1 MSSVEVEA
9 RTIDEAVERALEVLD
24 VPRDRVR
31 IEILAESSR
40 GIFGLGAQ
48 RARVR
53 ATIRED
59 PAVGTS
65 GAGPGVSRET
75 SSLIASRAREVLE
88 VLMGHLVAMPR
99 IEERAEGGL
108 IRFELSGS
116 SAGLLIGKGG
126 RTLDA
131 LEYLVNRIVLRD
143 ETGPAPSRI
152 ELDVEQ
158 YRARRAEALA
168 DLARRA
174 ASKAMHTGRPVL
186 LDPMSPRERRLIHL
200 ALKDDRGVVSE
211 SDGQG
216 DSRRVV
222 VRPALPR

>member
-9 RTIDEAVERALEVLD
+9 RSIDEAVERALELLA
-24 VPRDRVR
+24 VPREQVRV
-31 IEILAESSR
+31 EILADASR

-53 ATIRED
+53 ATVLED
-59 PAVGTS
+59 SAAGTP
-65 GAGPGVSRET
+65 GAGAGVSRET
-75 SSLIASRAREVLE
+75 SPEIARARQVLE
-88 VLMGHLVAMPR
+88 VLMGHLVEMPR
-99 IEERAEGGL
+99 IEERAEDEL

-143 ETGPAPSRI
+143 ETGPVPRRI

-158 YRARRAEALA
+158 YRARRAEALT
-168 DLARRA
+168 DLARRS
-174 ASKAMHTGRPVL
+174 ASKAIHTGRPVF

-200 ALKDDRGVVSE
+200 ALKDDQGVVSE
-211 SDGQG
+211 SEGQG